1 MSRRSGILS
10 YYIDM
15 KTRKSLTK
23 RFKITKNGKVLR
35 RLTGQNHFRMK
46 KSSKERSRKRKW
58 VLMSKPEAK
67 VIKRL
72 MSF

>member
-1 MSRRSGILS
+1 
-10 YYIDM
+10 M

-23 RFKITKNGKVLR
+23 RFRITKNGKVLR

>member
-1 MSRRSGILS
+1 
-10 YYIDM
+10 M

-23 RFKITKNGKVLR
+23 RFRITKNGKVLR

-46 KSSKERSRKRKW
+46 KSSKERSRGKKW
-58 VLMSKPEAK
+58 VLMSKPESK
-67 VIKRL
+67 IIRRL

>member
-1 MSRRSGILS
+1 
-10 YYIDM
+10 M

-46 KSSKERSRKRKW
+46 KSSKDRSKRRKW
-58 VLMSKPEAK
+58 VLMSKPESK
-67 VIKRL
+67 VIKRM

>member
-1 MSRRSGILS
+1 
-10 YYIDM
+10 M

-23 RFKITKNGKVLR
+23 RFRITKNGKVLR

-46 KSSKERSRKRKW
+46 KSSKERSKKRKW